1 MCVFFSLVTRV
12 LDGGGGGGGGGGAGL
27 LKKLLYGEGSTAYPF
42 LLYTIFDRK
51 GTPFVSLVKKF
62 ASLLSA
68 VNAVSFKYE

>member
-1 MCVFFSLVTRV
+1 MCFFLVWLPAV
-12 LDGGGGGGGGGGAGL
+12 LDGGCGGGGL
-27 LKKLLYGEGSTAYPF
+27 EWWVLKKLLYGEGSTAYPF
-42 LLYTIFDRK
+42 LLFTIFDRK

>member
-1 MCVFFSLVTRV
+1 M
-12 LDGGGGGGGGGGAGL
+12 GGGGGGGGGGK
-27 LKKLLYGEGSTAYPF
+27 LKKLFFRGGSTAYPF
-42 LLYTIFDRK
+42 LFFTIFDRK

>member
-1 MCVFFSLVTRV
+1 MGE
-12 LDGGGGGGGGGGAGL
+12 GGGGGYS
-27 LKKLLYGEGSTAYPF
+27 KSFYMGEGSTAYPF